1 MQTGLIFLCIA
12 RAVGFFSLQYKM
24 STTFNFSI
32 VNRPPAG
39 ISMQRADPGKKG
51 AVGYPGSKPCCNQF
65 RGLNMYRKTLTC
77 GTCET
82 TTQIYKDNAALCPA
96 DVCYTPPL
104 IKSKNNNTING
115 ITTPDVSYN
124 YTSHQYL
131 RRKCKS
137 YVTNN
142 STLEYDNVTH
152 LARTPCC
159 SDACSTDTI
168 SQAKNACCITYK
180 PNNTPFMVQG
190 AVESSNR
197 LERLKYDTISR
208 GRTVSA
214 SEPNGCCGTRLYSS
228 QTQNINIHKKFPCS
242 RRLDV
247 LRQNKVVC
255 TKH

>member
-1 MQTGLIFLCIA
+1 MS
-12 RAVGFFSLQYKM
+12 FFSLQYKM
-24 STTFNFSI
+24 SATFNFSI

-77 GTCET
+77 RPCET
-82 TTQIYKDNAALCPA
+82 TTQIYKDNASLCPA
-96 DVCYTPPL
+96 DVCYTPPT
-104 IKSKNNNTING
+104 IKSKNNNTIDG
-115 ITTPDVSYN
+115 VTTPDLLYN

-142 STLEYDNVTH
+142 STLEYDSATH

-159 SDACSTDTI
+159 DEACATGTA

-208 GRTVSA
+208 GRTYDTTYQGR
-214 SEPNGCCGTRLYSS
+214 NGCCGTQPYSS

-242 RRLDV
+242 RRLDI

>member
-1 MQTGLIFLCIA
+1 
-12 RAVGFFSLQYKM
+12 M
-24 STTFNFSI
+24 SATFNFSI

-77 GTCET
+77 ATCET
-82 TTQIYKDNAALCPA
+82 TTQIYKDNASLCPA
-96 DVCYTPPL
+96 DVCYTPPI
-104 IKSKNNNTING
+104 IKSKNNNTVDG
-115 ITTPDVSYN
+115 VTTPDLLYN

-142 STLEYDNVTH
+142 STLEYNNVTH

-159 SDACSTDTI
+159 DEACST
-168 SQAKNACCITYK
+168 ITYK

-190 AVESSNR
+190 AVESSDR

-208 GRTVSA
+208 GR
-214 SEPNGCCGTRLYSS
+214 NGCCGTRLYSS
-228 QTQNINIHKKFPCS
+228 QTQNIDIHKKFPCNS
-242 RRLDV
+242 WRFFPISLVRSHGFCAGS
-247 LRQNKVVC
+247 K
-255 TKH
+255 